1 MWLRC
6 LVLYFKKPAVE
17 KEVDPI
23 LSNISTIH
31 KNANQSQTKDKLVDV
46 EEKKL
51 VETNFSDITPLNT
64 SSEKVCLIV
73 IWNLFIVFKLIK
85 VCFNVVYIEQCKP
98 SPQHLASL
106 NSICSQLGS
115 GKVEVS
121 METVLHSHEDTE
133 KKTSGEK
140 KKGRER
146 GKVNWS
152 RSVI

>member
-31 KNANQSQTKDKLVDV
+31 KNANQRQTKDKLVDV

-73 IWNLFIVFKLIK
+73 MWNCIYCI
-85 VCFNVVYIEQCKP
+85 
-98 SPQHLASL
+98 
-106 NSICSQLGS
+106 
-115 GKVEVS
+115 
-121 METVLHSHEDTE
+121 
-133 KKTSGEK
+133 
-140 KKGRER
+140 
-146 GKVNWS
+146 
-152 RSVI
+152 